1 MTERYH
7 SENTRD
13 EIEEFETERYAAV
26 GDGAGDTIVYDTEN
40 SAAWLKSDAAV
51 DVAEMA

>member
-1 MTERYH
+1 MTERYD
-7 SENTRD
+7 SENPRD
-13 EIEEFETERYAAV
+13 DEEFESDRYAAV

>member
-1 MTERYH
+1 MTERYD
-7 SENTRD
+7 SANARD
-13 EIEEFETERYAAV
+13 DEEFETERYAAV